1 MVLCELAITAISLLA
16 SIVFF
21 VQSLRLPQ
29 LPADPG
35 GPSLFP
41 RLMCFV
47 TGIAAIIL
55 LVQLFGNREKREE
68 IAQAFAAFQQFGAK
82 SEEAELSR
90 RRLYIVILSALYPFF
105 IVRLGFMISTI
116 VFLFVVLKVFKV
128 KFLPAAV
135 YSLVLGYGVYY
146 VFAEVLR
153 AYIPPGMWLSGLLG

>member
-1 MVLCELAITAISLLA
+1 MVLCELAIAAISLLV

-21 VQSLRLPQ
+21 VQSLSLPQ

-55 LVQLFGNREKREE
+55 LVQLFGNREKKGE
-68 IAQAFAAFQQFGAK
+68 IARAFAAFQQFGAK
-82 SEEAELSR
+82 SEGAELAR
-90 RRLYIVILSALYPFF
+90 RRLYIIALSALYPFF
-105 IVRLGFMISTI
+105 IVRLGFLISTI

-128 KFLPAAV
+128 KFLTAAV

-146 VFAEVLR
+146 IFAEVLR
-153 AYIPPGMWLSGLLG
+153 GYIPPGMWLSGLLG